1 MLLHFRRTSVYPFL
15 VCQGLTSSDDGKQG
29 SVVRVNPSKEMQNV
43 HAPAALSG
51 LAPKSDSKPL
61 VAFGS
66 LSFPP
71 LVLWL
76 SFSSHEGSA

>member
-1 MLLHFRRTSVYPFL
+1 M
-15 VCQGLTSSDDGKQG
+15 
-29 SVVRVNPSKEMQNV
+29 VRVNPSKEMQNV
-43 HAPAALSG
+43 HAPAVLSG

-76 SFSSHEGSA
+76 SFHSHEGSA